1 MKIFPYISP
10 LLLLMVS
17 CLHAVGEV
25 EDCDLQQER
34 ELCLIDYSLTYRRE
48 QVDYSKPVVKCER
61 ISLQEARRLFPR
73 VAAELTEREYI
84 YVNISR
90 LKGRSVGGSA
100 YYLLDAKTGRILNRY
115 HTR

>member
-1 MKIFPYISP
+1 MLSLICS
-10 LLLLMVS
+10 LLLLMVG
-17 CLHAVGEV
+17 CQHAVGVIPET
-25 EDCDLQQER
+25 DMQQER
-34 ELCLIDYSLTYRRE
+34 ELCLIDYSQTYRRE
-48 QVDYSKPVVKCER
+48 QVDYSKPVVKSER